1 MKESSQEESLANY
14 LIKSYTNPNTGT
26 SLVDDEIVSDF
37 MRTVPEWEDMFDGS
51 EEGNDSIDKEF
62 QDFLFLNYDSLDEV
76 KDKKE
81 MVKLEEHFK
90 RFR

>member
-1 MKESSQEESLANY
+1 MF
-14 LIKSYTNPNTGT
+14 PNTGT

-90 RFR
+90 RFI